1 MYNES
6 KDYREFWLTLHQSGW
21 LKVLFHVKIAGLINV
36 FSVFYYC
43 HSLCCFILEPFI
55 TCVTLYLGN
64 FRSRLKYFNLLV

>member
-21 LKVLFHVKIAGLINV
+21 LKVLLHVKIAGLING
-36 FSVFYYC
+36 FSVFCYS

-55 TCVTLYLGN
+55 TLYLEN
-64 FRSRLKYFNLLV
+64 FRNRLKYFNLLV